1 MDILIAVL
9 VSLLIAAP
17 SAFYIG
23 SSHRKKVAKNDL
35 NSAENKAKKIVEDA
49 KVDAER
55 IIKQANIEAR
65 DEAIKQK
72 EDADKEIK
80 QKKMDL
86 AQSEQRINQFE
97 QRLNQRQDLLDKR
110 FDLMEEKEINLS
122 KRQKEMDDKQ
132 KEYEVLRQKEE
143 QELLRISRLTEEEAK
158 QEIMNRLKD
167 DMQTEMANYILD
179 ETNKAKFEVD
189 KKAKTMLTS
198 AIQRCA
204 ADHTSEVTVSV
215 VNLPSD
221 DMKGRIIGREGR
233 NIKSIETLTGID
245 IIIDDTPDVIVLS
258 SFDPIRREVA
268 RIAIERLMA
277 DGRIHPGKIEEMVE
291 KAKVEVANTVKE
303 EGERALYETGVINL
317 NPDLIQLL
325 GKLRYRTSYGQNVLN
340 HSIEVSHIAGLLA
353 SELGL
358 DVALAKRAGLLHD
371 IGKSVDHEA
380 EGTHVELGVEMLK
393 KYKES
398 AKVINAVEAH
408 HGDVEPETM
417 EAVLI
422 QAADAVSASRP
433 GARRENVDTYIKRLQ
448 KLEEI
453 CDSYKGVDKSYAIQA
468 GREIRIIVKPEQID
482 DNQSIIMARDIAKQ
496 IEAEMSYPGQIKVNV
511 IRETRA
517 TEYAK

>member
-1 MDILIAVL
+1 MTGIIIAIVATLVVSIPTSVL
-9 VSLLIAAP
+9 VT
-17 SAFYIG
+17 
-23 SSHRKKVAKNDL
+23 SSQKKKQDARDL
-35 NSAENKAKKIVEDA
+35 ESAENRSKKMIDDA
-49 KVDAER
+49 KQEAER
-55 IIKQANIEAR
+55 IKKEAMIEAK
-65 DEAIKQK
+65 DEVIKQK
-72 EDADKEIK
+72 EEADREIK
-80 QKKMDL
+80 QKK
-86 AQSEQRINQFE
+86 AEIEKAEQRV
-97 QRLNQRQDLLDKR
+97 NQRQDLVDKR
-110 FDLMEEKEINLS
+110 FDLIEEKEISFSMKQQALE
-122 KRQKEMDDKQ
+122 KKE
-132 KEYEVLRQKEE
+132 KELENSFKKEE
-143 QELLRISRLTEEEAK
+143 EELVRISRLTVEEAK
-158 QEIMNRLKD
+158 RELMARLED
-167 DMQTEMANYILD
+167 DMKTEMANYIVD
-179 ETNKAKFEVD
+179 AQAKAKFEVD
-189 KKAKTMLTS
+189 KKAKQMLVG

-204 ADHTSEVTVSV
+204 ADHTSEATISV

-268 RIAIERLMA
+268 RLAIERLIA
-277 DGRIHPGKIEEMVE
+277 DGRIHPGKIEETIE

-317 NPDLIQLL
+317 HPDLIQLL

-340 HSIEVSHIAGLLA
+340 HSIEVAHIAGLLA

-380 EGTHVELGVEMLK
+380 EGTHVELGVEILK
-393 KYKES
+393 RYKES
-398 AKVINAVEAH
+398 EAVVNAVAAH
-408 HGDVEPETM
+408 HGDCEPTTM

-433 GARRENVDTYIKRLQ
+433 GARRETVDTYIKRLQ

-453 CDSYKGVDKSYAIQA
+453 CDGYKGVDKSYAIQA
-468 GREIRIIVKPEQID
+468 GREVRIIVKPDQID
-482 DNQSIIMARDIAKQ
+482 DASAVIMARNIAKQ
-496 IEAEMSYPGQIKVNV
+496 IEDEMSYPGQIKVNV

-517 TEYAK
+517 TELAK

>member
-1 MDILIAVL
+1 MTGIIIAIVATLVVSIPTSVL
-9 VSLLIAAP
+9 VT
-17 SAFYIG
+17 
-23 SSHRKKVAKNDL
+23 SSQKKKQDARDL
-35 NSAENKAKKIVEDA
+35 ESAENRSKKMIDDA
-49 KVDAER
+49 KQEAER
-55 IIKQANIEAR
+55 IKKDAMIEAK
-65 DEAIKQK
+65 DEVIKQK
-72 EDADKEIK
+72 EEADREIK
-80 QKKMDL
+80 QKK
-86 AQSEQRINQFE
+86 AEIEKAEQRV
-97 QRLNQRQDLLDKR
+97 NQRQDLVDKR
-110 FDLMEEKEINLS
+110 FDLIEEKEISFSMKQQALE
-122 KRQKEMDDKQ
+122 KKE
-132 KEYEVLRQKEE
+132 KELENSFKKEE
-143 QELLRISRLTEEEAK
+143 EELVRISRLTVEEAK
-158 QEIMNRLKD
+158 RELMARLED
-167 DMQTEMANYILD
+167 DMKTEMANYIVD
-179 ETNKAKFEVD
+179 AQAKAKFEVD
-189 KKAKTMLTS
+189 KKAKQMLVG

-204 ADHTSEVTVSV
+204 ADHTSEATISV

-268 RIAIERLMA
+268 RLAIERLIA
-277 DGRIHPGKIEEMVE
+277 DGRIHPGKIEETIE

-317 NPDLIQLL
+317 HPDLIQLL

-340 HSIEVSHIAGLLA
+340 HSIEVAHIAGLLA

-380 EGTHVELGVEMLK
+380 EGTHVELGVEILK
-393 KYKES
+393 RYKES
-398 AKVINAVEAH
+398 DAVINAVHAH
-408 HGDVEPETM
+408 HGDVEPTTM

-433 GARRENVDTYIKRLQ
+433 GARRETVDTYIKRLQ

-453 CDSYKGVDKSYAIQA
+453 CDGYKGVDKSYAIQA
-468 GREIRIIVKPEQID
+468 GREVRIIVKPEQVD
-482 DNQSIIMARDIAKQ
+482 DSAATIMARNIAKQ
-496 IEAEMSYPGQIKVNV
+496 IEAEMNYPGQIKVNV

-517 TEYAK
+517 VELAK

>member
-1 MDILIAVL
+1 MEIIITIIASIAVAFPTAFFIGDKRRESISEKDL
-9 VSLLIAAP
+9 D
-17 SAFYIG
+17 SA
-23 SSHRKKVAKNDL
+23 K
-35 NSAENKAKKIVEDA
+35 NKAKSLLDDA
-49 KVDAER
+49 KRDADR
-55 IIKQANIEAR
+55 IIKDANIEAKDEVLR
-65 DEAIKQK
+65 QKDEAEKELRQK
-72 EDADKEIK
+72 RLELNQA
-80 QKKMDL
+80 
-86 AQSEQRINQFE
+86 EQRINQ
-97 QRLNQRQDLLDKR
+97 RQDLIDKR
-110 FDLMEEKEINLS
+110 FNLIEEKEIS
-122 KRQKEMDDKQ
+122 FDKKQ
-132 KEYEVLRQKEE
+132 KELERKEK
-143 QELLRISRLTEEEAK
+143 ELQNAEEKQREELIRISRMSAEEAK
-158 QEIMNRLKD
+158 AELMKLLECE
-167 DMQTEMANYILD
+167 MQQEMADYIVD
-179 ETNKAKFEVD
+179 ATAKAKFEVD
-189 KKAKTMLTS
+189 KKAKNMLAT

-204 ADHTSEVTVSV
+204 SDHTSEATISV

-291 KAKVEVANTVKE
+291 KAKEEVANTVKE

-317 NPDLIQLL
+317 HPDLIQLL

-358 DVALAKRAGLLHD
+358 DVTLAKRAGLLHD
-371 IGKSVDHEA
+371 IGKSIDQES
-380 EGTHVELGVEMLK
+380 EGTHVELGVDILK

-398 AKVINAVEAH
+398 AKVINAVAAH
-408 HGDVEPETM
+408 HGDTEPTTL

-433 GARRENVDTYIKRLQ
+433 GARRETVDTYIKRLQ

-453 CDSYKGVDKSYAIQA
+453 CNGYKGVDKSYAIQA
-468 GREIRIIVKPEQID
+468 GREVRIMVKPEQISD
-482 DNQSIIMARDIAKQ
+482 SEAIIMARNIAKQ
-496 IEAEMSYPGQIKVNV
+496 IEDEMNYPGQIKVNV

-517 TEYAK
+517 VELAK

>member
-1 MDILIAVL
+1 MTGIIIAIVATL
-9 VSLLIAAP
+9 VVAVP
-17 SAFYIG
+17 SSFVIG
-23 SSHRKKVAKNDL
+23 VSHRKKQAIKDL
-35 NSAENKAKKIVEDA
+35 ESAENKAQKVIADA
-49 KVDAER
+49 KQDADR
-55 IIKQANIEAR
+55 IKKDALIEAK
-65 DEAIKQK
+65 DEVIKQK
-72 EDADKEIK
+72 EEADKEIK
-80 QKKMDL
+80 QRKLEVEK
-86 AQSEQRINQFE
+86 AEQRV
-97 QRLNQRQDLLDKR
+97 NQRQDLVDKR
-110 FDLMEEKEINLS
+110 FALIEEKEISFSL
-122 KRQKEMDDKQ
+122 KQQGLEKKE
-132 KEYEVLRQKEE
+132 KELEQAYQKEE
-143 QELLRISRLTEEEAK
+143 DELVRIARLSVEDAKRELMSRLES
-158 QEIMNRLKD
+158 
-167 DMQTEMANYILD
+167 DMKTEMANYIV
-179 ETNKAKFEVD
+179 EAQAKAKFEVD
-189 KKAKTMLTS
+189 KKAKQMLVG

-204 ADHTSEVTVSV
+204 ADHTSEATISV

-268 RIAIERLMA
+268 RLAIERLIA
-277 DGRIHPGKIEEMVE
+277 DGRIHPGKIEETIE
-291 KAKVEVANTVKE
+291 KAKLEVANTVKE

-380 EGTHVELGVEMLK
+380 EGTHVELGVEILK

-398 AKVINAVEAH
+398 EKVINAVAAH
-408 HGDVEPETM
+408 HGDTEPTTM

-433 GARRENVDTYIKRLQ
+433 GARRETVDAYIKRLQ

-453 CDSYKGVDKSYAIQA
+453 CDGYKGVDKSYAIQA
-468 GREIRIIVKPEQID
+468 GREIRIIVKPEQIND
-482 DNQSIIMARDIAKQ
+482 SEAVIMARNIAKQ
-496 IEAEMSYPGQIKVNV
+496 IEDEMSYPGQIKVNV

-517 TEYAK
+517 VEHAK

>member
-1 MDILIAVL
+1 MTPSQLKEYEFKTAGRNAYKADDVDDFFAEVAANYTKMFHENGEL
-9 VSLLIAAP
+9 VRRVGLLADRLEK
-17 SAFYIG
+17 F
-23 SSHRKKVAKNDL
+23 KKEEEELVRISRL
-35 NSAENKAKKIVEDA
+35 SVEDA
-49 KVDAER
+49 KRELM
-55 IIKQANIEAR
+55 AR
-65 DEAIKQK
+65 LE
-72 EDADKEIK
+72 
-80 QKKMDL
+80 
-86 AQSEQRINQFE
+86 
-97 QRLNQRQDLLDKR
+97 
-110 FDLMEEKEINLS
+110 
-122 KRQKEMDDKQ
+122 
-132 KEYEVLRQKEE
+132 
-143 QELLRISRLTEEEAK
+143 
-158 QEIMNRLKD
+158 D
-167 DMQTEMANYILD
+167 DMKTEMANYIVD
-179 ETNKAKFEVD
+179 AQAKAKFEVD
-189 KKAKTMLTS
+189 KKAKQMLVG

-204 ADHTSEVTVSV
+204 ADHTSEATISV

-268 RIAIERLMA
+268 RLAIERLIA
-277 DGRIHPGKIEEMVE
+277 DGRIHPGKIEETIE

-317 NPDLIQLL
+317 HPDLIQLL

-340 HSIEVSHIAGLLA
+340 HSIEVAHIAGLLA

-380 EGTHVELGVEMLK
+380 EGTHVELGVEILK
-393 KYKES
+393 RYKES
-398 AKVINAVEAH
+398 DAVINAVHAH
-408 HGDVEPETM
+408 HVDVEPTTM

-433 GARRENVDTYIKRLQ
+433 GARRETVDTYIKRLQ

-453 CDSYKGVDKSYAIQA
+453 CDGYKGVDKSYAIQA
-468 GREIRIIVKPEQID
+468 GREVRIIVKPEQVD
-482 DNQSIIMARDIAKQ
+482 DSAATIMARNIAKQ
-496 IEAEMSYPGQIKVNV
+496 IEAEMNYPGQIKVNV

-517 TEYAK
+517 VELAK

>member
-1 MDILIAVL
+1 MELVIAIIASIAVAFPTAFFIGDKHRER
-9 VSLLIAAP
+9 VSEKDLD
-17 SAFYIG
+17 SA
-23 SSHRKKVAKNDL
+23 K
-35 NSAENKAKKIVEDA
+35 NKAKSVLEDA
-49 KVDAER
+49 KRDADR
-55 IIKQANIEAR
+55 IIKDANIEAK
-65 DEAIKQK
+65 D
-72 EDADKEIK
+72 
-80 QKKMDL
+80 
-86 AQSEQRINQFE
+86 
-97 QRLNQRQDLLDKR
+97 
-110 FDLMEEKEINLS
+110 
-122 KRQKEMDDKQ
+122 
-132 KEYEVLRQKEE
+132 EVLRQKEE
-143 QELLRISRLTEEEAK
+143 AEKEIRQKRLELNQTEQRINQRQDLIDKRFNLIEEKEISFDKKQKNLEMKERELLNAEEKQREELVRISRMSVEEAK
-158 QEIMNRLKD
+158 AELMKTLESEMQQ
-167 DMQTEMANYILD
+167 DMAAYIVD
-179 ETNKAKFEVD
+179 ATAKAKFEVD
-189 KKAKTMLTS
+189 KKAKNMLAT

-204 ADHTSEVTVSV
+204 SDHTSEATISV

-291 KAKVEVANTVKE
+291 KAKEEVANTVKE

-317 NPDLIQLL
+317 HPDLIQLL

-358 DVALAKRAGLLHD
+358 DATLAKRAGLLHD
-371 IGKSVDHEA
+371 IGKSIDQEA
-380 EGTHVELGVEMLK
+380 EGTHVELGVDILK

-398 AKVINAVEAH
+398 SKVINAVASH
-408 HGDVEPETM
+408 HGDTEPTTL

-433 GARRENVDTYIKRLQ
+433 GARRETVDTYIKRLQ

-453 CDSYKGVDKSYAIQA
+453 CNGYKGVDKSYAIQA
-468 GREIRIIVKPEQID
+468 GREVRIMVKPEQISD
-482 DNQSIIMARDIAKQ
+482 SEAVIMARNIAKQ
-496 IEAEMSYPGQIKVNV
+496 IEAEMNYPGQIKVNV

-517 TEYAK
+517 VELAK